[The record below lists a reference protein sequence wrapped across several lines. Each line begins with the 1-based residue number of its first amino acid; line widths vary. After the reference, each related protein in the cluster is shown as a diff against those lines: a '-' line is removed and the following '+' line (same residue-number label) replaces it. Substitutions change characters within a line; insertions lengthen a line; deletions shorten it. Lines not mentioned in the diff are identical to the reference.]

1 MARRRLGSILWAAS
15 LAGAV
20 FIAPNAARAQTVT
33 VQPASLVR
41 KLGFRSNDQ
50 NPTWINYNDCIKD
63 DILTFQTTLSGTFS
77 SYSLEVWVGSGT
89 DCTTYEA
96 RLGNAPT
103 CWQVYS
109 TNPQNQTTSVS
120 LRAQDIIAQN
130 KSTDGTWGADS
141 GTAKDCDEAG
151 GATEGQAITLYFLL
165 VDGTGN
171 PQGTGS
177 TYDTKYDLV
186 GPSAPTN
193 VSAGVGENVLVVD
206 WTGSTASDRAGYRV
220 YCDPKPGALAPASA
234 PMAGGAAGT
243 SGAAGA
249 AGIAGAGGVA
259 GASSGGGTGG
269 VTATGGQAGAGGVA
283 GASGAAGST
292 GSGGSG
298 GNPNCPSSA
307 LVVGER
313 PDSAYQCGSVS
324 GKYTNEAYAKD
335 LVNGVT
341 YAVAVAAYDSVGN
354 SGPLSEVACGS
365 PQVVNNFFELY
376 RRAGGKG
383 GGGYCAIAAEPA
395 PGALFALLAA
405 LGAFGLRR
413 WRRSA

>member
-1 MARRRLGSILWAAS
+1 MARRRLGSIFWAAS

-20 FIAPNAARAQTVT
+20 LIAPGAALAQTVT
-33 VQPASLVR
+33 VQPKSLVR
-41 KLGFRSNDQ
+41 KLGFRTNDQ
-50 NPTWINYNDCIKD
+50 NPTWINYNDCVKD
-63 DILTFQTTLSGTFS
+63 DILTFQATLSGTFS

-109 TNPQNQTTSVS
+109 TNPQNQTTSIS

-130 KSTDGTWGADS
+130 KSTDSTWGADS
-141 GTAKDCDEAG
+141 GTAADCDEAG
-151 GATEGQAITLYFLL
+151 GATEGQAVTLYFLL

-171 PQGTGS
+171 AQGTGS
-177 TYDTKYDLV
+177 TYDTKYDLI

-193 VSAGVGENVLVVD
+193 LSAGVGENLLVVE
-206 WTGSTASDRAGYRV
+206 WTGSTASDRTGYRV
-220 YCDPKPGALAPASA
+220 YCDPKPGAVSPASS

-249 AGIAGAGGVA
+249 GGIAGAGGTA
-259 GASSGGGTGG
+259 GSTSLGGTAGSTASGGT
-269 VTATGGQAGAGGVA
+269 AGAGGAA
-283 GASGAAGST
+283 GASGSA
-292 GSGGSG
+292 GSGGLG
-298 GNPNCPSSA
+298 GNPNCPSTA

-313 PDSAYQCGSVS
+313 PDSAYLCGSVS
-324 GKYTNEAYAKD
+324 GKFTDKASAKG

-341 YAVAVAAYDSVGN
+341 YAVAVAAYDAVGN

-365 PQVVNNFFELY
+365 PQVVDDFFELY

-383 GGGYCAIAAEPA
+383 GGGYCAIAQEPA